1 MIVMLAEN
9 FKSLMR
15 KKLPD
20 LDFRKLDSDIKKWGA
35 LIQIMH
41 IASLA
46 HDDIV
51 DDSPSRRGQQSQHLK
66 YGSRVAV
73 FSGNYVI
80 SKA

>member
-1 MIVMLAEN
+1 ME
-9 FKSLMR
+9 
-15 KKLPD
+15 
-20 LDFRKLDSDIKKWGA
+20 
-35 LIQIMH
+35 IMH

-66 YGSRVAV
+66 YGAMVAV

>member
-1 MIVMLAEN
+1 ME
-9 FKSLMR
+9 
-15 KKLPD
+15 
-20 LDFRKLDSDIKKWGA
+20 
-35 LIQIMH
+35 IMH

-66 YGSRVAV
+66 YGSKMAV
-73 FSGNYVI
+73 FSGNYII